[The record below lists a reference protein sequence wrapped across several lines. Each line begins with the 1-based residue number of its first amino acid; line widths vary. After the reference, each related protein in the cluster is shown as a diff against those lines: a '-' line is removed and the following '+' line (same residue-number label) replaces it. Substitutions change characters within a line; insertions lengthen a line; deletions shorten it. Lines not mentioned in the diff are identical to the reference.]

1 MKTFFIDSTN
11 NIRAHTSASDA
22 RRGSTFASEKELAG
36 LAETW
41 SGRRLVEIWNKLPGV
56 MPVRKFRDRKTGVR
70 RVWLAAQN
78 VEATKTE
85 RLVDLL
91 KQPSGA
97 TLEALITLTGWQSH
111 SVRGFIS
118 AQLSKRMGFRIKSF
132 KREGQ
137 RIYRIVS
144 KGSRGKEN
152 A

>member
-1 MKTFFIDSTN
+1 MKTFVIDSTN
-11 NIRAHTSASDA
+11 NIRGHTSASGA
-22 RRGSTFASEKELAG
+22 RRGATFSTERELAG
-36 LAETW
+36 LAEAW

-56 MPVRKFRDRKTGVR
+56 IAVCKFRDRKTAVR
-70 RVWLAAQN
+70 RIWLAAQKF
-78 VEATKTE
+78 EAPKTE
-85 RLVDLL
+85 RVVDLL
-91 KQPSGA
+91 KRPSGA
-97 TLEALITLTGWQSH
+97 TLEALMMLTGWQPH